1 MVGVRVPTGSAP
13 ASPARAARRMRDAGS
28 GVVSAASS
36 GAKPA
41 GSRGPPAASSAG
53 GLLYGAPGGSH
64 GRPGSRPRRPG
75 TGHPGGLHAG
85 GRRSTRSST
94 SFRWNPAL
102 PPRPT
107 GPIDM
112 LPCAQT
118 TSTHTGAPQLI
129 PPNTE
134 KPRNHNE
141 NPHTSRQDP
150 PLPRATPPQNDLEA
164 ATTPPRRGR
173 RRDRR
178 RTHWYVS
185 GTVRRPLVE
194 MVGARGRPGQ
204 IQSFLRMSAY
214 TATAGTTTRIAADT
228 RPDRSPAPG

>member
-1 MVGVRVPTGSAP
+1 
-13 ASPARAARRMRDAGS
+13 
-28 GVVSAASS
+28 
-36 GAKPA
+36 
-41 GSRGPPAASSAG
+41 
-53 GLLYGAPGGSH
+53 
-64 GRPGSRPRRPG
+64 
-75 TGHPGGLHAG
+75 
-85 GRRSTRSST
+85 
-94 SFRWNPAL
+94 
-102 PPRPT
+102 
-107 GPIDM
+107 M

-118 TSTHTGAPQLI
+118 PLNAHGSTSTHS
-129 PPNTE
+129 TE
-134 KPRNHNE
+134 HRKTPESQRKPA
-141 NPHTSRQDP
+141 HTPASP